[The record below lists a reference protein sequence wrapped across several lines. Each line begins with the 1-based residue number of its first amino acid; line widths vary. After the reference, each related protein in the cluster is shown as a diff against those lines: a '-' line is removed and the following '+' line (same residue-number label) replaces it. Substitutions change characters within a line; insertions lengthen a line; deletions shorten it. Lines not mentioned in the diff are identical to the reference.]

1 MKKTIAVLLSAVIC
15 VSAFAQGNSAMS
27 FSAIPRDART
37 LAMGGVSNL
46 KSLPVWGLGSEKF
59 DVQAAYASWAPK
71 SGSKSSDFDF
81 NLLGKIGSKFVFNIT
96 GADFVGVPYGT
107 VSSLG
112 APSGTF
118 KPSDMVL
125 GLGLGYNILSNLSL
139 GVNLNYLKS
148 NLAAQSSLSALS
160 FDAVVAATFG
170 DFKLAGGLKSFG
182 TDVVSQSGSQFS
194 LPTDVTLLGAYSL
207 SDGQKSRF
215 DFAAQID
222 YFLSSGFR
230 MGLGGEY
237 TFNEIVSARLG
248 YNYGGK
254 SVLPSFVSLGAGVK
268 YSGFKLDLTYLLL
281 SETVGGTFMVG
292 LGYAF

>member
-1 MKKTIAVLLSAVIC
+1 MT
-15 VSAFAQGNSAMS
+15 
-27 FSAIPRDART
+27 
-37 LAMGGVSNL
+37 
-46 KSLPVWGLGSEKF
+46 
-59 DVQAAYASWAPK
+59 
-71 SGSKSSDFDF
+71 
-81 NLLGKIGSKFVFNIT
+81 VFHN
-96 GADFVGVPYGT
+96 DQC
-107 VSSLG
+107 
-112 APSGTF
+112 PS
-118 KPSDMVL
+118 
-125 GLGLGYNILSNLSL
+125 IRH
-139 GVNLNYLKS
+139 
-148 NLAAQSSLSALS
+148 Q
-160 FDAVVAATFG
+160 
-170 DFKLAGGLKSFG
+170 
-182 TDVVSQSGSQFS
+182 Q
-194 LPTDVTLLGAYSL
+194 TLLGAYSL